1 MASSATKTP
10 PRSSAQHSHAGG
22 NPHGL
27 RLLEITSGFERVDAE
42 AGIIHGV
49 KIVGLESRNIGR
61 TIGLDPKVFNGAVD
75 KKYRYSQ
82 RALESAIPMYEGAT
96 IRTDHPA
103 SEIDPNGRRVV
114 KSSSRPMLSV
124 FGSLKKVRFHEDGL
138 YGDLHY
144 LKSHPMAAFVVEV
157 AEKMPEK
164 LALSHNAFGVP
175 VLINGQAVV
184 DQILEVYSVDIVG
197 DKPGTTN
204 GLFESYSEDIPVAKK
219 TIKQIFEGLAATT
232 ALAISGRAQLLEM
245 CDDELS
251 GAKVAE
257 MEVDAPAEMSTDDQA
272 KAAFRAM
279 VVAAFDDEKL
289 DTKATMAKI
298 KAIMDAQDKLA
309 GKEPEKAEG
318 EGKATTESAAD
329 QADVDKRLR
338 LLETENAELK
348 ADKAVRGLLESMQR
362 EITPVRLNAV
372 KALANDADRKAL
384 IETWP
389 KQETDIFANRPR
401 QSAPLLESQAATE
414 TLTGEKLISALK
426 RK

>member
-1 MASSATKTP
+1 MATSATKPP

-22 NPHGL
+22 K
-27 RLLEITSGFERVDAE
+27 RLLEISSGFERVDAE
-42 AGIIHGV
+42 AGIIYGV

-61 TIGLDPKVFNGAVD
+61 TIGLDPKVFNGALD
-75 KKYRYSQ
+75 KTYGYSKQ
-82 RALESAIPMYEGAT
+82 ALESAIPMYEGSSV
-96 IRTDHPA
+96 RTNHPK
-103 SEIDPNGRRVV
+103 SEIDANGRRIVKVV
-114 KSSSRPMLSV
+114 SRDFNET
-124 FGSLKKVRFHEDGL
+124 FGELRNVKMKEDGL

-144 LKSHPMAAFVVEV
+144 IKSHADAAYV
-157 AEKMPEK
+157 AETAQKMPDK
-164 LALSHNAFGVP
+164 LALSHNAYGVP
-175 VLINGQAVV
+175 VLRNGRAVIE
-184 DQILEVYSVDIVG
+184 QILQVYSVDIVG

-219 TIKQIFEGLAATT
+219 KIKAIFESLAVTT
-232 ALAISGRAQLLEM
+232 ALAIAGRARLLEM
-245 CDDELS
+245 CDEELG

-309 GKEPEKAEG
+309 GKA
-318 EGKATTESAAD
+318 ESAETPAAKGAETSESHAD
-329 QADVDKRLR
+329 ESELAKRLR
-338 LLETENAELK
+338 LLETENQEMK
-348 ADKAVRGLLESMQR
+348 ADKAARGLLESCGR

-372 KALANDADRKAL
+372 KALASDTDRKAL

-389 KQETDIFANRPR
+389 KQETDIFAGRPR
-401 QSAPLLESQAATE
+401 QSAPLLESQAGEKA
-414 TLTGEKLISALK
+414 LTGAELITALK
-426 RK
+426 R